1 MTTAMMTTYSGIHA
15 ANTQYSHCHVH
26 TAIGRGRGGGGFIS
40 TFRREHG
47 MGGDG
52 AGVGVKCSKHGQV
65 CRVMGRFL
73 VAREVFRCLESIQ

>member
-1 MTTAMMTTYSGIHA
+1 MQPILSTATVMCILQQVG
-15 ANTQYSHCHVH
+15 
-26 TAIGRGRGGGGFIS
+26 GGGGGGGGFIS

>member
-1 MTTAMMTTYSGIHA
+1 MQPILSTATVMCIL
-15 ANTQYSHCHVH
+15 QQV
-26 TAIGRGRGGGGFIS
+26 GGGEGGFIS